1 MRISIAPFTIARKP
15 VSNWFMFK
23 LAHYVVYRKQF
34 PKLISDDVY
43 TAALNLFETGLKPV
57 SSASVNRLMM
67 KRVCRQPISPL

>member
-1 MRISIAPFTIARKP
+1 MRISIAPFTLARKL

-34 PKLISDDVY
+34 PKLIRDVY
-43 TAALNLFETGLKPV
+43 TVALNRFETGLKPV